1 MDEEISRVMLEEIG
15 GVSSPWRGRVVS
27 LNMSKRR
34 SPRRVPEQE
43 RGDVS
48 FEPDMAEEVEEEE
61 EEERR
66 EVLVLERM
74 GQEEL
79 RREKEELE
87 EKLRVVEEEKEK
99 DLREM
104 REELENRMRKER
116 EKWERERKEFER
128 NLAEL
133 VKPQRATSEFELGL
147 SEAKMGYER
156 VQSSCEGIE
165 KSAMRERDELVGMME
180 SLKVVGKGLEIWRSM
195 C

>member
-27 LNMSKRR
+27 LNMSKGR
-34 SPRRVPEQE
+34 SPRRVQEQE

-48 FEPDMAEEVEEEE
+48 FEPDVEEGVEEE

-104 REELENRMRKER
+104 REGLESRMRKER
-116 EKWERERKEFER
+116 EVWERERKEFER

-133 VKPQRATSEFELGL
+133 VKPQRATSGLELGL
-147 SEAKMGYER
+147 MEAKIGYER
-156 VQSSCEGIE
+156 VRSSCEGIE
-165 KSAMRERDELVGMME
+165 RSAMRERDELVGMME
-180 SLKVVGKGLEIWRSM
+180 SLKVIGKGLEVWRSM